1 MASCAA
7 AGRKVVYGTDDGVYI
22 SDLREQNRD
31 PVKMLA
37 LTDVAQVDVLD
48 DYGLLIVLS
57 GESPPAVRRRRAADA
72 RAAPRQRA
80 R

>member
-1 MASCAA
+1 M
-7 AGRKVVYGTDDGVYI
+7 YGTDDGVYI

-57 GESPPAVRRRRAADA
+57 CESPPAAVRRRR
-72 RAAPRQRA
+72 RAGLTRAPFVHAPRQRA

>member
-1 MASCAA
+1 M
-7 AGRKVVYGTDDGVYI
+7 YI